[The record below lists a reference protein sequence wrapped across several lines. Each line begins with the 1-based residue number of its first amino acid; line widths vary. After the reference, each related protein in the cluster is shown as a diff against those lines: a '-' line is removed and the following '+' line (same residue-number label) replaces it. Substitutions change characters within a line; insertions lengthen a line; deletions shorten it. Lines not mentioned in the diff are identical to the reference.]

1 MCNRKRK
8 MAINKFMK
16 KYKLEMLDSIKIWLM
31 TPEVVSDILPLEK
44 NTFDIVIFDEA
55 SQLYVEKSIPAIYRS
70 NKVVIAGDLKQLKPS
85 SLGQGRILDE
95 PDEMDDEISDGFLDY
110 ESLLDAARFK
120 FKHTMLSYHYRS
132 KYEELIAFS
141 NYAFY
146 DGKLI
151 VTSVANK
158 TEEKPI
164 ERIKVDDGLWIDK
177 KNVAEA
183 KCVVKKLK
191 EILKSRKNNETIGV
205 ITFNSSQMTLI
216 EDLIEKEKLLNLI
229 ELYNKEYN
237 FVATIPISATQ
248 NENTNKIITEIEKNL
263 PEGPAYYD
271 VEEYTDQ
278 TERQLVEEL
287 IREKALRLLDQ
298 EVPHGIYVEVEKMKL
313 RKTSKNQDIYD
324 IEATIYVLR
333 KSHKGIVIGKDGN
346 MLKRIGTNA
355 RQDIEKMLDTKVNL
369 KLWVKIKEGWQDNDS
384 IVKKFKNE

>member
-1 MCNRKRK
+1 MEKFKSGFVSIIGRTNVGKSTLINSLVGEKIAITANKSQTTRTVIKAIINNKNSQIIFTDTPGIHKPKTKLGTTMNDNAWSTIPEVDIILFIVEATSNGIGKGDQMILERLK
-8 MAINKFMK
+8 ESNKKAILVINK
-16 KYKLEMLDSIKIWLM
+16 I
-31 TPEVVSDILPLEK
+31 
-44 NTFDIVIFDEA
+44 
-55 SQLYVEKSIPAIYRS
+55 
-70 NKVVIAGDLKQLKPS
+70 
-85 SLGQGRILDE
+85 
-95 PDEMDDEISDGFLDY
+95 
-110 ESLLDAARFK
+110 
-120 FKHTMLSYHYRS
+120 
-132 KYEELIAFS
+132 
-141 NYAFY
+141 
-146 DGKLI
+146 
-151 VTSVANK
+151 
-158 TEEKPI
+158 
-164 ERIKVDDGLWIDK
+164 
-177 KNVAEA
+177 
-183 KCVVKKLK
+183 
-191 EILKSRKNNETIGV
+191 
-205 ITFNSSQMTLI
+205 
-216 EDLIEKEKLLNLI
+216 DLIEKEKLLNLI

-333 KSHKGIVIGKDGN
+333 KSHKGIVIGKDGS
-346 MLKRIGTNA
+346 MLKRIGTYA

>member
-1 MCNRKRK
+1 MEKFKSGFVSIIGRTNVGKSTIINSLVGEK
-8 MAINKFMK
+8 IAITANKSQTTRTVIKAIINNKNSQIIFTDTPGIHK
-16 KYKLEMLDSIKIWLM
+16 PKTKLGTTMNDNAWSTI
-31 TPEVVSDILPLEK
+31 PEVDIILFIVEATSDCIGKGDQMILE
-44 NTFDIVIFDEA
+44 
-55 SQLYVEKSIPAIYRS
+55 
-70 NKVVIAGDLKQLKPS
+70 
-85 SLGQGRILDE
+85 
-95 PDEMDDEISDGFLDY
+95 
-110 ESLLDAARFK
+110 
-120 FKHTMLSYHYRS
+120 
-132 KYEELIAFS
+132 
-141 NYAFY
+141 
-146 DGKLI
+146 
-151 VTSVANK
+151 
-158 TEEKPI
+158 
-164 ERIKVDDGLWIDK
+164 
-177 KNVAEA
+177 
-183 KCVVKKLK
+183 KLK
-191 EILKSRKNNETIGV
+191 ESNKKAILV
-205 ITFNSSQMTLI
+205 INKI
-216 EDLIEKEKLLNLI
+216 DLIEKEKLLKLI
-229 ELYNKEYN
+229 DLYNKEYN

-298 EVPHGIYVEVEKMKL
+298 EVPHGIYVEVEKMKP

-369 KLWVKIKEGWQDNDS
+369 KLWVKIKEGWQDNES